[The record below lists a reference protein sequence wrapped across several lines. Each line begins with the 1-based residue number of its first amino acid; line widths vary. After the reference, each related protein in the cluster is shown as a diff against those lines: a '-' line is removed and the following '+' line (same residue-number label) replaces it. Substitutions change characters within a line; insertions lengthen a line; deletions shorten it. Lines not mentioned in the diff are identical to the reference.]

1 MLCFKHYHTFSLQT
15 HDSLE
20 LTFEFKSKL
29 KQTKPHKSV
38 RSTVDQT
45 TERWRKQAIQYYWR
59 ALLDATRSR
68 CVGERAWV
76 WLTGEGVWLNPV
88 GWDEKGQKRDHYW
101 PNLYPPPLTPNFE
114 YRPRHWCLRNNSGE
128 CQSYKNS
135 SFGYFP
141 WYFMSELQNYS

>member
-76 WLTGEGVWLNPV
+76 WLTGEGCDWTQWGEMRKERRGLLLTQLVPS
-88 GWDEKGQKRDHYW
+88 
-101 PNLYPPPLTPNFE
+101 PPTPNSE
-114 YRPRHWCLRNNSGE
+114 YRPRHWCLKNNSGE

-135 SFGYFP
+135 SFGYFS